1 MAIHIRHS
9 TLMENYIN
17 TIQGTK
23 PFRINL
29 YTRLRAVWIKAVFE
43 PAPSTGPEARPNE
56 RMQVQDKKI
65 FIWNYMTILVVV
77 LAGCASRPS
86 VPLREA
92 NHRHQGINRTMSKA
106 EVHQILGQPDRIL
119 DDGRLLWRV
128 EEQDYFSE
136 LLVRFGPDDSIV
148 ELEKRIGK

>member
-1 MAIHIRHS
+1 MRH
-9 TLMENYIN
+9 
-17 TIQGTK
+17 
-23 PFRINL
+23 
-29 YTRLRAVWIKAVFE
+29 
-43 PAPSTGPEARPNE
+43 
-56 RMQVQDKKI
+56 
-65 FIWNYMTILVVV
+65 FITILAVV
-77 LAGCASRPS
+77 LAGCASRSS

-92 NHRHQGINRTMSKA
+92 NVRHQEINRTMSKA

-136 LLVRFGPDDSIV
+136 LLVRFGPDDSMV

>member
-1 MAIHIRHS
+1 
-9 TLMENYIN
+9 
-17 TIQGTK
+17 
-23 PFRINL
+23 
-29 YTRLRAVWIKAVFE
+29 
-43 PAPSTGPEARPNE
+43 
-56 RMQVQDKKI
+56 
-65 FIWNYMTILVVV
+65 
-77 LAGCASRPS
+77 
-86 VPLREA
+86 
-92 NHRHQGINRTMSKA
+92 MSKA